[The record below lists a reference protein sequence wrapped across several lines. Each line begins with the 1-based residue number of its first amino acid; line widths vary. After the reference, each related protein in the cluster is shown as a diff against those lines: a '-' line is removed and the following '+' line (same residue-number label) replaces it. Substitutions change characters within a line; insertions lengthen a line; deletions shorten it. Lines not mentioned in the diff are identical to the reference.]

1 MSHLE
6 LTLPTPVL
14 VLEDDPVM
22 QRRLSYLLL
31 SVGYSLDTVF
41 FSTTIAD
48 AKVMF
53 GQHEIGFCIVDLGLP
68 DGHGRELIQYVRC
81 SNTQIPIL
89 VISAWNTQSDILS
102 AIQAGATGYLLKER
116 DDFELTLLLRSIF
129 KGGSPIDPFV
139 AQQILSQIEFTPAE
153 QVPLAEQELLLS
165 SRELEILE
173 WVAKGLTNKAIAKQ
187 LNLSSHTVN
196 SHIQHIYRKLSVCT
210 RTKAIDT
217 ARTLGIL

>member
-6 LTLPTPVL
+6 LILPTPVL

-31 SVGYSLDTVF
+31 SVGYSLDSVF

-48 AKVMF
+48 AKVLF

-68 DGHGRELIQYVRC
+68 DGHGRELIQHVRYHD
-81 SNTQIPIL
+81 TEIPIL
-89 VISAWNTQSDILS
+89 VISAWNTQSDILL

-139 AQQILSQIEFTPAE
+139 AQQILSQIKLTPSD
-153 QVPLAEQELLLS
+153 QYPLSEQELLLS

-173 WVAKGLTNKAIAKQ
+173 WVAKGLTNKAIARQ
-187 LNLSSHTVN
+187 INLSPHTVN
-196 SHIQHIYRKLSVCT
+196 SHIQHIYRKLAVCT
-210 RTKAIDT
+210 RTEAIDT
-217 ARTLGIL
+217 ARSLRLL

>member
-6 LTLPTPVL
+6 LILPTPVL
-14 VLEDDPVM
+14 VVEDDPVM

-48 AKVMF
+48 AKVLF
-53 GQHEIGFCIVDLGLP
+53 GQHGIGFCIVDLGLP
-68 DGHGRELIQYVRC
+68 DGHGRELIQHVRC
-81 SNTQIPIL
+81 QHTEIPIL

-139 AQQILSQIEFTPAE
+139 AQQILSQIKFTPSE
-153 QVPLAEQELLLS
+153 QNSSSEQELLLS

-173 WVAKGLTNKAIAKQ
+173 WVSKGLTNKAIAKQ
-187 LNLSSHTVN
+187 INLSPHTVN
-196 SHIQHIYRKLSVCT
+196 SHIQHIYRKLAVCT

-217 ARTLGIL
+217 ARSLGLL